1 MVVSENKSGFNIKQ
15 VLVYS
20 RSGCHLCEQ
29 AIAKITQLKN
39 KNEFNL
45 QIVDIDSSQE
55 LINLYSEQ
63 VPVITIDGQI
73 HDFFKVDEDR
83 FITALKATS

>member
-1 MVVSENKSGFNIKQ
+1 MFKVRQ

-29 AIAKITQLKN
+29 AIVKLSQLK
-39 KNEFNL
+39 KNIDFEL
-45 QIVDIDSSQE
+45 TVVDIDLNQE

-73 HDFFKVDEDR
+73 HDFFKVDEER
-83 FITALKATS
+83 FLKELRATS

>member
-1 MVVSENKSGFNIKQ
+1 VFKVRQ

-29 AIAKITQLKN
+29 AIAKLSQLK
-39 KNEFNL
+39 KNIDFEL
-45 QIVDIDSSQE
+45 TVVDIDLNQE

-73 HDFFKVDEDR
+73 HDFFKVDEER
-83 FITALKATS
+83 FLKELRATS

>member
-1 MVVSENKSGFNIKQ
+1 MAVSENKSGLKIKK

-39 KNEFNL
+39 KHEFNL

>member
-1 MVVSENKSGFNIKQ
+1 MAVSENKSGFKIKK

-39 KNEFNL
+39 KHEFNL

>member
-1 MVVSENKSGFNIKQ
+1 MFKVRQ

-29 AIAKITQLKN
+29 AIAKLSQLK
-39 KNEFNL
+39 KNIDFEL
-45 QIVDIDSSQE
+45 TVVDIDLNQE

-73 HDFFKVDEDR
+73 HDFFKVDEER
-83 FITALKATS
+83 FLKELRATS

>member
-1 MVVSENKSGFNIKQ
+1 MAVSENKSGFKIKQ

-45 QIVDIDSSQE
+45 QIVDIDSRQE

>member
-1 MVVSENKSGFNIKQ
+1 MRK

-29 AIAKITQLKN
+29 AIAKLLQLK
-39 KNEFNL
+39 KNIDFEL
-45 QIVDIDSSQE
+45 IVMDIDLNQE

-63 VPVITIDGQI
+63 VPVITIDDQI
-73 HDFFKVDEDR
+73 HDFFKVDEER
-83 FITALKATS
+83 FLKELRATS

>member
-1 MVVSENKSGFNIKQ
+1 
-15 VLVYS
+15 LVYS

>member
-1 MVVSENKSGFNIKQ
+1 MRQ

-29 AIAKITQLKN
+29 AIAKLSQLK
-39 KNEFNL
+39 KNIDFEL
-45 QIVDIDSSQE
+45 TVVDIDLNQE

-73 HDFFKVDEDR
+73 HDFFKVDEER
-83 FITALKATS
+83 FLKELRATS